1 MGTSIV
7 HHQTLHEWR
16 HAGSAVLL
24 LQCTPYRRAT
34 LRPDRWNAG
43 HLPRL
48 RGLVET
54 TQGCLVSSRIR
65 TTCTIS
71 TTTRCLAHV
80 ATIRSPSERTKRIRH
95 LHVGVKG
102 VEPAATRR
110 ATTTPSEPSATPT
123 AAVVPIK
130 RCERRRTE
138 RSRTRRLGR
147 ARERTGQA
155 GSQRTTAG
163 DTSIITVAT
172 TVVIIAITVIP
183 TRLRKERRRPK
194 ATAERC

>member
-1 MGTSIV
+1 M
-7 HHQTLHEWR
+7 
-16 HAGSAVLL
+16 
-24 LQCTPYRRAT
+24 
-34 LRPDRWNAG
+34 
-43 HLPRL
+43 
-48 RGLVET
+48 
-54 TQGCLVSSRIR
+54 SSRIR

-71 TTTRCLAHV
+71 TTTRCLWLCRLAV
-80 ATIRSPSERTKRIRH
+80 LARPQARATKRAKRTSSRISTIRSPSERTKRIRH
-95 LHVGVKG
+95 LHASVKG

-110 ATTTPSEPSATPT
+110 ATTTPSEPSATAT